1 MISVCT
7 GRYEM
12 PEVSDQEE
20 VKDWEVRCKVIK
32 DSDGLDGI
40 MGQLTRKFGP
50 DALKAAIV
58 QDFVEELKKK

>member
-1 MISVCT
+1 
-7 GRYEM
+7 M

-58 QDFVEELKKK
+58 